1 MDQAIIGVG
10 VSFGDFLKVK
20 RVKRVES
27 VIRNSCERLVNQ
39 RKSGCRKQLV
49 RNGVC

>member
-1 MDQAIIGVG
+1 LAQFYALALAV
-10 VSFGDFLKVK
+10 LKSIEE
-20 RVKRVES
+20 RGME

-49 RNGVC
+49 